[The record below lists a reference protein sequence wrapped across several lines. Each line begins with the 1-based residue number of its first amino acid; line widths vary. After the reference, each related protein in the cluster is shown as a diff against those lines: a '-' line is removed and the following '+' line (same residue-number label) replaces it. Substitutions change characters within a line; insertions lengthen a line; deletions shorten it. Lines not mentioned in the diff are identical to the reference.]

1 MTKVFVT
8 GATGYLGVPL
18 VAELLER
25 GHDVTS
31 LVRAGRSAPGNYV
44 TGDALDSSTFTS
56 YVAPCDT
63 LVHLVGTPKPA
74 PWKGK
79 QFQKVDQKALEASL
93 AAAVQAKV
101 QHFIFLSV
109 AQPAPVMR
117 DYIAVRQECERQI
130 RAAGL
135 NATFVRPWYV
145 LGPNHWWPVI
155 LIPFYKLAA
164 HVPAWRET
172 AARLGLVRRQEM
184 INALV
189 WAVENPAM
197 GIHIFDVG
205 RIRNPSQTQM
215 KPKSRV
221 VPRETGTIE

>member
-1 MTKVFVT
+1 MAKVFVT

-18 VAELLER
+18 VVELLKR

-44 TGDALDSSTFTS
+44 TGDALNASTFAS
-56 YVAPCDT
+56 HVAKCDT

-74 PWKGK
+74 PWKAK
-79 QFQKVDQKALEASL
+79 QFQAVDLRALEASL
-93 AAAVQAKV
+93 AAAIEAKV
-101 QHFIFLSV
+101 RHFIFLSV

-130 RAAGL
+130 RAADL

-145 LGPNHWWPVI
+145 LGPNHWWPVM
-155 LIPFYKLAA
+155 LIPFYKLAEYI
-164 HVPAWRET
+164 PSWRET

-184 INALV
+184 IDALI

-197 GIHIFDVG
+197 GIRIFDVK
-205 RIRNPSQTQM
+205 RIRNLHS
-215 KPKSRV
+215 
-221 VPRETGTIE
+221 VP